1 MRTAS
6 TQPRRTDPQQ
16 PAWDDEAKPPLL
28 RTLFLS
34 QPGSY
39 LHLQGGR
46 FVVEAE
52 GSVQLSLPTE
62 KVDQVTALDEGAV
75 SFAALRTL
83 LERGG
88 SLLVCGSHGQ
98 PSAWLS
104 AASDTRITLR
114 HTQHQIQNDAA
125 FGLRMAQRIVSGKIA
140 NSRLCLRRL
149 LRHHPDSLLNGPDKE
164 LADLQYRSGHA
175 HNLDTLRG
183 LEGAAA
189 KAYFAA
195 WRKLLPTQWQAH
207 FGTRETQPPRDLVNA
222 MLSYGYAILFQNL
235 LTLVQQRG
243 LDAYLGHLHAQRD
256 GHPAL
261 VSDLMEEFR
270 ALVVDSV
277 VLHLLQDETAPPP
290 VPTEEEHTNTAKA
303 VYLPKDLR
311 KRLIHHMEDKLNSP
325 LTHPLTQQKGDYR
338 RAMRTQVGHYIQVL
352 QGETTNYQPF
362 APR

>member
-1 MRTAS
+1 MPSVRS
-6 TQPRRTDPQQ
+6 TTRRTP
-16 PAWDDEAKPPLL
+16 PEAWDDEAKPPLL

-39 LHLQGGR
+39 VHLQGGR
-46 FVVEAE
+46 FIVEAE
-52 GSVQLSLPTE
+52 GSVQLSLPAE
-62 KVDQVTALDEGAV
+62 KVDQVTALEEGAV
-75 SFAALRTL
+75 SFAALRAL
-83 LERGG
+83 LDRGG

-104 AASDTRITLR
+104 AANDTRITLR
-114 HTQHQIQNDAA
+114 HTQHQQQNDAE
-125 FGLRMAQRIVSGKIA
+125 FGLHMAQRIVSGKIA

-149 LRHHPDSLLNGPDKE
+149 LRHHPDTLLNGPDKE
-164 LADLQYRSGHA
+164 LADLQRRSSHTRD
-175 HNLDTLRG
+175 LDTLRG

-189 KAYFAA
+189 KTHFAT
-195 WRKLLPTQWQAH
+195 WRQLLPPPWRAH
-207 FGTRETQPPRDLVNA
+207 FGSRQTHPPRDLVNA
-222 MLSYGYAILFQNL
+222 MLSYGYAILFHNL
-235 LTLVQQRG
+235 LTLVLQRG
-243 LDAYLGHLHAQRD
+243 LDAHLGHLHAQRD

-277 VLHLLQDETAPPP
+277 VLHLLQDEPAPPP
-290 VPTEEEHTNTAKA
+290 TSCNPATEKTAPREA
-303 VYLPKDLR
+303 VHLPKDLR
-311 KRLIHHMEDKLNSP
+311 KRLIQRMEDKLNST

-352 QGETTNYQPF
+352 QGNAPSYQPF